1 MDKININ
8 NDNYKIIFDAIE
20 KANNINSYSVSH
32 NSKISPKIMLEFF
45 IKQMHVKNLVYEPY
59 DKNNPED
66 RNKELSLDEKKIFD
80 KFKAERPDMKI
91 INK

>member
-1 MDKININ
+1 
-8 NDNYKIIFDAIE
+8 
-20 KANNINSYSVSH
+20 
-32 NSKISPKIMLEFF
+32 
-45 IKQMHVKNLVYEPY
+45 MHVKNLVYEPY